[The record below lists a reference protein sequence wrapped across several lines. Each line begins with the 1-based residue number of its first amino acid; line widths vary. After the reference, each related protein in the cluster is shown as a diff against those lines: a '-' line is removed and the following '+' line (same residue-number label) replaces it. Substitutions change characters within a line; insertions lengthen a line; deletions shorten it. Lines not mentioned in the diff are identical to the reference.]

1 MSIKMLIP
9 VKIKLRGEERGGAFR
24 SIIYDKLKKLRIS
37 KKKNIL
43 IHQLILFKITNKSIT
58 TFSRNKFTYNF
69 GETVRKLAKSTRFV
83 SKTRNRKIIILDT

>member
-37 KKKNIL
+37 KKK
-43 IHQLILFKITNKSIT
+43 
-58 TFSRNKFTYNF
+58 
-69 GETVRKLAKSTRFV
+69 
-83 SKTRNRKIIILDT
+83 KTRSKHTDTPADTFQNNQ

>member
-37 KKKNIL
+37 KKK
-43 IHQLILFKITNKSIT
+43 KYTDT
-58 TFSRNKFTYNF
+58 PADTFQNNQ
-69 GETVRKLAKSTRFV
+69 
-83 SKTRNRKIIILDT
+83 